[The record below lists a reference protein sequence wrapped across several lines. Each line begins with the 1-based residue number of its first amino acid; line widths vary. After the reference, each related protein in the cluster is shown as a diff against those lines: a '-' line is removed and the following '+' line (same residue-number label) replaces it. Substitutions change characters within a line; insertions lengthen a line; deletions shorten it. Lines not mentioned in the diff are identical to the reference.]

1 MIELHNFLEFMFF
14 GFSVAGNIF
23 VVCVFHH
30 GVQFQ
35 NFLIKRRNKKYVFT
49 HNKKGKQQRK
59 NFLCGKSCLSKLLF
73 LFIN

>member
-35 NFLIKRRNKKYVFT
+35 NFLIKRRNKKYVIHT
-49 HNKKGKQQRK
+49 TKKV
-59 NFLCGKSCLSKLLF
+59 NSKEKIF
-73 LFIN
+73 CVENPV